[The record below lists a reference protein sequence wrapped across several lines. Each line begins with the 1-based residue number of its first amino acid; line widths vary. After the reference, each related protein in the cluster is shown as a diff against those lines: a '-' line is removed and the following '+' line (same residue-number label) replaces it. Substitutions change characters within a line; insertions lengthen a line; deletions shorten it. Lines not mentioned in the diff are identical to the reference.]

1 MKNKIILILI
11 FVYAASFA
19 KSVSIELVSKG
30 KSGYKIILS
39 CSASHWDSLAA
50 HQLQSYVKEISGAQ
64 IAIADDSVPSTEK
77 EIIIGTNNRAA
88 NLDLSSIREDDGF
101 IIRTDGSKI
110 YFAGK
115 RKGTLYAV
123 STFLEKYLN
132 CRMYSAKVK
141 VIPKRNSIILPQI
154 DISENPV
161 FSYRDIY
168 YYETEND
175 EYCYWHKLTDS
186 DDKKMWGMFVHTFN
200 TLLPPEK
207 YFKEHPEYFALR
219 DSLRVPEQPCLTNPG
234 VFKIIVEELRRRMK
248 ENPSAKIW
256 SVSQNDNYSNCQCNE
271 CKKIDEREGSPAGS
285 LLNFI
290 NKIAKEFPGKIIST
304 LAYQYSRKAP
314 AAIRPEKNVNI
325 MLCSIECYRTYPL
338 ETDTSKNSFTQDL
351 IEWSKLTNNIFLWD
365 YVVQFTNYVSPFPN
379 FHVLQPNIQLFAKH
393 GAKMMF
399 QQGSGQLGGEFNELR
414 AYLIAKLLWNPK
426 INIDSV
432 MNDFLSGYYGKAGKH
447 IKSYIDLMT
456 SSLIKS
462 NAKLWIYDNPVN
474 SMQDYL
480 APELIKQYNKIFDKA
495 EKAAKNNSVF
505 LERVKTARLPLKY
518 AMLEQAKV
526 IGEGDSGTFIKD
538 EARSYKANPKIEI
551 LLDEFL
557 DGCKRTGDVHVNEQ
571 KLNADLY
578 VSRYK
583 TMLSKIM
590 KNPLGLFK
598 PVKYLNE
605 ANWKYP
611 ANGEKSLTDGMRGD
625 EDHHFNWV
633 GFEGNDMEVVVDLQ
647 KNTTVK
653 KVSADFLQISFSWVF
668 FPEQF
673 EISVSSDGKI
683 FSDVSSMR
691 NETPITKEET
701 SSPFYSFI
709 KNFSCSFNPTETRY
723 VKVKAVNMKTCPR
736 WHPGYPFKAWIFTDE
751 IVIE

>member
-1 MKNKIILILI
+1 MKNKITLVLI
-11 FVYAASFA
+11 FICAASFA
-19 KSVSIELVSKG
+19 QSTNINLVSKG
-30 KSGYKIILS
+30 KSGYKIIFAS
-39 CSASHWDSLAA
+39 STSHWDSLAA
-50 HQLQSYVKEISGAQ
+50 NQLQSYLKEISGAQ
-64 IAIADDSVPSTEK
+64 IPIADDSLPLTEK
-77 EIIIGTNNRAA
+77 EIIVGTNNHSI

-132 CRMYSAKVK
+132 CRIYSAKVK
-141 VIPKRNSIILPQI
+141 VIPKRNSITLPQI
-154 DISENPV
+154 DFAENPV

-168 YYETEND
+168 YRETEND
-175 EYCYWHKLTDS
+175 EYGHWHKLIDS
-186 DDKKMWGMFVHTFN
+186 DDKKIWGMFVHTFQ

-219 DSLRVPEQPCLTNPG
+219 DSLRVPEQPCLTNPD
-234 VFKIIVEELRRRMK
+234 VYRIIVEELKRRME

-256 SVSQNDNYSNCQCNE
+256 SVSQNDNYSNCQCDE
-271 CKKIDEREGSPAGS
+271 CKKIDEHEGSPSGS
-285 LLNFI
+285 LINFV
-290 NKIAKEFPGKIIST
+290 NKIAEEFPDKIIST

-314 AAIRPEKNVNI
+314 LSIKPGKNVNI

-379 FHVLQPNIQLFAKH
+379 FHVLQPNIQLFAKY

-399 QQGSGQLGGEFNELR
+399 QQGDGRLGGEFNELR
-414 AYLIAKLLWNPK
+414 AYLIAKLLWNPE

-432 MNDFLSGYYGKAGKH
+432 TNDFLSGYYGKAGKH
-447 IKSYIDLMT
+447 LKSYIDLMT
-456 SSLIKS
+456 SELIKS

-474 SMQDYL
+474 SMKDYL
-480 APELIKQYNKIFDKA
+480 SPDLMKQYNQIFDKA
-495 EKAAKNNSVF
+495 EHAVKNNSAF
-505 LERVKTARLPLKY
+505 LERVKTARLPLIY
-518 AMLEQAKV
+518 ATLEQAKV
-526 IGEGDSGTFIKD
+526 IGEGNDGTFIKD
-538 EARSYKANPKIEI
+538 RNGYKVNPKIEI
-551 LLDEFL
+551 MLDEFL
-557 DGCKRTGDVHVNEQ
+557 DGCKQTGDVHVNEQ
-571 KLNADLY
+571 RLTADLY

-583 TMLSKIM
+583 AMLSKTM
-590 KNPLGLFK
+590 NNPLALFK
-598 PVKYLNE
+598 PVKYLTE
-605 ANWKYP
+605 PNWKYP
-611 ANGEKSLTDGMRGD
+611 ANGEKSVTDGMRGD

-647 KNTTVK
+647 KPTTIK

-673 EISVSSDGKI
+673 EISVSNDGEN
-683 FSDVSSMR
+683 FRVVSNMK
-691 NETPITKEET
+691 NETPVTKEET

-709 KNFSCSFNPTETRY
+709 KNFSCSFNPVETQY